1 MAYTFDFLNGWTD
14 DSHQS
19 LRLAHECAE
28 RSIQRNPGEPLGH
41 IVAARVA
48 TFEKNLEA
56 ATAEVNVAL
65 SLNPNVA
72 LAYSILGHV
81 QVYSGRPLDAIPHY
95 EHAMRLDP
103 AFNQQYLHSLG
114 TAYLVAG
121 KYETAAAIFKQRILL
136 APETDFSRAFLAS
149 ALGHLGDVDEAQR
162 IWAELRKI
170 NPKYS
175 LTEHLGRLPFRD
187 RAHSDRIVG
196 GLAKAGLPD

>member
-1 MAYTFDFLNGWTD
+1 
-14 DSHQS
+14 
-19 LRLAHECAE
+19 LRLAQECAE
-28 RSIQRNPGEPLGH
+28 QSMQRNPDEPLGH
-41 IVAARVA
+41 LVAARVA
-48 TFEKNLEA
+48 IFEKNLEA

-81 QVYSGRPLDAIPHY
+81 QIYSGRPLDAIPHY

-149 ALGHLGDVDEAQR
+149 ALGHLGDVDEAR
-162 IWAELRKI
+162 RVWAELRKI

-175 LTEHLGRLPFRD
+175 
-187 RAHSDRIVG
+187 
-196 GLAKAGLPD
+196 